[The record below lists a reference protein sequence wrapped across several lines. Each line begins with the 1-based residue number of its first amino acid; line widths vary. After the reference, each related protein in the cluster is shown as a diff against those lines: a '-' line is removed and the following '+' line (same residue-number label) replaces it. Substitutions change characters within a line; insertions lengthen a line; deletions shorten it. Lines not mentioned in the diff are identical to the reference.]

1 MNEATTSPIQAY
13 TKQIVDTMLN
23 SFAEGTLW
31 AYRML
36 WDALLTF
43 LAENW
48 LITLLFLFFVL
59 VAAIVRYLTTG
70 RWKTLGSVLY
80 TYFYFGIM
88 FLIGLIG
95 GPDVYASDYFPIVG
109 LVVYIISF
117 SIVGFILISTGIRRP
132 YR

>member
-1 MNEATTSPIQAY
+1 MNEATTSPVHEYA
-13 TKQIVDTMLN
+13 KQIVDAMLN
-23 SFAEGTLW
+23 SFTEGTLW

-43 LAENW
+43 LAQNW
-48 LITLLFLFFVL
+48 FITLLFLTIVL
-59 VAAIVRYLTTG
+59 VAAIVRYFMTG

-88 FLIGLIG
+88 FIIGLIG
-95 GPDVYASDYFPIVG
+95 GPDVYASEYFPVVG

-117 SIVGFILISTGIRRP
+117 SIVGFILMTTGIRRP